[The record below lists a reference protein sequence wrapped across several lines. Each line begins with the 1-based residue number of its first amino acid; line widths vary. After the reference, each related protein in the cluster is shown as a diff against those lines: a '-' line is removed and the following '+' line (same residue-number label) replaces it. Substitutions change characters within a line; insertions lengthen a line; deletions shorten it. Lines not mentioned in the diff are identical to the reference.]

1 MDPLLQGPQY
11 EPRPDVHSTG
21 VGEAALA
28 LECEFFKVP
37 VTYGH
42 ELGLSDRRCRELFF
56 QGAWDLDMPRCLRQ
70 TL

>member
-42 ELGLSDRRCRELFF
+42 ELGLSDRRCW
-56 QGAWDLDMPRCLRQ
+56 GLRVESFSFKVPG
-70 TL
+70 T